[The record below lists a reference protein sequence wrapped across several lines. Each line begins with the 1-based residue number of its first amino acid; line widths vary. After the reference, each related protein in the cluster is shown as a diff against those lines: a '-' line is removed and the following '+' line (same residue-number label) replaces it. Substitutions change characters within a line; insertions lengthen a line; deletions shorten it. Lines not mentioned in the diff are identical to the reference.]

1 MVKSKICLGDVNKQ
15 NTLYSGKVLKN
26 NVPMPVMFKKAR
38 SLHSMKD
45 IVKT

>member
-15 NTLYSGKVLKN
+15 NTVYSGKVLKN
-26 NVPMPVMFKKAR
+26 NAPMPVMLKKAPTI
-38 SLHSMKD
+38 HSMKD